1 MPIFNFHINRKAR
14 DEYQLT
20 EEFFSLRGTVVLGDF
35 KKAQDF
41 AKKIN
46 DLRSIIKDPKKP
58 AVLPAQLNGMALL
71 HEVFHYIIGLYK
83 KEANKAVFQKCQS
96 FLKDS
101 VGEDALKELLLS
113 AVRHFPNVS
122 VYKQLVSEAEYLKA
136 ASEGIPNSEVMLEE
150 MILIW
155 LQNQNPA
162 YKPINDLIND
172 KDLDQ
177 NKLYK
182 KTIRQV
188 DTFFD
193 KEPAFGPDNEPLFKM
208 LMRPILA
215 APTSLLDQLKFIAK
229 HWHDL
234 LKDSGLLDVVL
245 NATEFI
251 KEEDQYLFMKAQA
264 EVERLKSPNVRQ
276 AEHFGGFEKSTP
288 PIPTYAEGFLEGPE
302 RFSQDLNWMP
312 RVVLLAKSA
321 FVWLDQLSKKYK
333 RHIHKLDHIPDE
345 ELDIVAKRGFTGL
358 WLIGIWERSKASKRI
373 KHINGNI
380 DAVASAYSLQNYEI
394 ANELGGYEAYENLRD
409 RAKRRGVRLASD
421 MVPNH
426 TGIDSDWVINHPDWF
441 IQKDH
446 PPFNS
451 YKYTGPDLSEDD
463 RVGIFLEDGY
473 WDKSDAAVTF
483 KRIDR
488 WTGDEKYIYHGNDG
502 TFMPWN
508 DTAQLDFLNPEV
520 REAVIQQI
528 LHVARHF
535 PIIRFDA
542 AMVLAKQHIQR
553 LWYPRHGTTGAI
565 ASRWTASMTQ
575 EEFDAAIPEEF
586 WREVVDR
593 VQREVPNTLLLAEAF
608 WMLEGY
614 FVRTLGMHR
623 VYNSAFMHM
632 FMKEENASYRYLIK
646 NTLEY
651 NPQILKRY
659 VNFMNNPDEETAVEQ
674 FGKGDKYF
682 GVCIMMSTLPGL
694 PMYGHGQVE
703 GYYEK
708 YGMEYKRAYYDEHPD
723 EHLVARHDREIFPL
737 LKKRYLFAEVE
748 NYYLY
753 DFYTQSGNVDENVF
767 AYSNRY
773 RNERS
778 LVIYHNKFGHT
789 SGWIQASVG
798 FLHDGQIIQRTLAEG
813 LDLAY
818 DPDTY
823 TIFKDHISGLE
834 FIRKNTEIH
843 ERGLYSDLHAYNYHV
858 FLDFRQVKPSKIKPY
873 NELHDLLNGGG
884 VPSISEAVLEIS
896 FQTVHTAIRDML
908 KPEHFNKLK
917 DGWYRGK
924 PKKASSTLF
933 KSNLKNVLQAIHQI
947 EPDNKITINKIV
959 AEADKDYQAL
969 IQLSNNYASDTEVM
983 KEWQGIIHCEIS
995 PKVSSHHR
1003 GWRLMLSWMLFR
1015 HLNHVCADSHEADF
1029 NILRDWHLEKFI
1041 YQLFVNFDAN
1051 DSEAENDIQLLRC
1064 FMEAQHLIDNG
1075 KDQLDI
1081 IGMLYGLLHNQEV
1094 KNYLA
1099 INYWDENY
1107 YYNKEQFEDILKWIY
1122 MIAAVD
1128 VVKLKSEEEIEVQIV
1143 SLFTAYEGVL
1153 NVAQSTGYCLE
1164 KMMHW
1169 LETTA
1174 EHHPNLSKQVAI
1186 SPKKSSAK
1194 TTATKKSAGKPKTS
1208 KPKTTRSRKKS
1219 E

>member
-20 EEFFSLRGTVVLGDF
+20 EDFFSLRGSVVLGDF

-71 HEVFHYIIGLYK
+71 HEIFHYVIGLYK
-83 KEANKAVFQKCQS
+83 KEADTKAFEKCKTH
-96 FLKDS
+96 LEKILGD
-101 VGEDALKELLLS
+101 DPLNDLLLQTVS
-113 AVRHFPNVS
+113 HFPALS
-122 VYKQLVSEAEYLKA
+122 VYKQS
-136 ASEGIPNSEVMLEE
+136 ASEIDYLNDSSEGVPNSEIMLEE
-150 MILIW
+150 LILIW
-155 LQNQNPA
+155 LQNQNPVF
-162 YKPINDLIND
+162 KPMKDLIND
-172 KDLDQ
+172 EDLEIGKSYADA
-177 NKLYK
+177 
-182 KTIRQV
+182 IREI
-188 DTFFD
+188 DCFFD
-193 KEPAFGPDNEPLFKM
+193 QEPPFGPDNEPLFKL

-215 APTSLLDQLKFIAK
+215 APTSILDQIKYITDHWGEMLKGSQ
-229 HWHDL
+229 L
-234 LKDSGLLDVVL
+234 LNLLTT
-245 NATEFI
+245 ASEFI
-251 KEEDQYLFMKAQA
+251 KEEDQYFFMKAQA
-264 EVERLKSPNVRQ
+264 EADRLKSPNVRQ
-276 AEHFGGFEKSTP
+276 TGFMGGFEKHTP

-302 RFSQDLNWMP
+302 RFSEDLNWMP
-312 RVVLLAKSA
+312 RVILLAKST
-321 FVWLDQLSKKYK
+321 FVWLDQLSKRYG

-345 ELDIVAKRGFTGL
+345 ELDIIARRGFTGL

-394 ANELGGYEAYENLRD
+394 AEELGGYPAYEDLRD

-446 PPFNS
+446 PPFHG

-473 WDKSDAAVTF
+473 WSKTDAAVTF
-483 KRIDR
+483 KRVDR

-508 DTAQLDFLNPEV
+508 DTAQLDFLNPEL

-565 ASRWTASMTQ
+565 PSRWTASMTQ

-593 VQREVPNTLLLAEAF
+593 IQTEVPNTLLLAEAF

-682 GVCIMMSTLPGL
+682 GVCIMMCTLPGL
-694 PMYGHGQVE
+694 PMFGHGQIE
-703 GYYEK
+703 GFNEK

-723 EHLVARHDREIFPL
+723 DHLVSRHEREIFPF

-753 DFYTQSGNVDENVF
+753 DFYTESGNVDENVF
-767 AYSNRY
+767 AFSNRY
-773 RNERS
+773 GEERA
-778 LVIYHNKFGHT
+778 LVIYHNKFAHT
-789 SGWIQASVG
+789 TGWIKTSVG
-798 FLHDGQIIQRTLAEG
+798 FLHNGQIIQRTLAEG
-813 LDLAY
+813 LSLSH
-818 DPDTY
+818 DPNTY
-823 TIFKDHISGLE
+823 TIFKDYISGLE
-834 FIRKNTEIH
+834 FIRRNTEIF
-843 ERGLYSDLHAYNYHV
+843 EKGIFSDLHAYNYHV
-858 FLDFRQVKPSKIKPY
+858 FLDFREVKPSKIKPFD
-873 NELHDLLNGGG
+873 ELHDMLNGGG
-884 VPSISEAVLEIS
+884 VPSVSEAVLELS
-896 FQTVHTAIRDML
+896 LQTVHAAIRDML
-908 KPEHFNKLK
+908 DLANFSKLK
-917 DGWYRGK
+917 NGWYRNQ
-924 PKKASSTLF
+924 PKKTASSLF
-933 KSNLKNVLQAIHQI
+933 KSNLKHVLNAIHSL
-947 EPDNKITINKIV
+947 EPDQKINVNSILK
-959 AEADKDYQAL
+959 EADQDYQAL
-969 IQLSNNYASDTEVM
+969 MQLSYKYATEHGGQ
-983 KEWQGIIHCEIS
+983 KEWQKS
-995 PKVSSHHR
+995 VSKDIPADSLPEHR
-1003 GWRLMLSWMLFR
+1003 GWRLMLSWMQFR
-1015 HLNHVCADSHEADF
+1015 HLNAVCAESHETSF
-1029 NILRDWHLEKFI
+1029 NILRDWHLEKYI
-1041 YQLFVNFDAN
+1041 HQLFVHLDAN
-1051 DSEAENDIQLLRC
+1051 ESESERDILLLRC
-1064 FMEAQHLIDNG
+1064 FMEAQRLIDHG
-1075 KDQLDI
+1075 QDPLDLI
-1081 IGMLYGLLHNQEV
+1081 SMLAKLLENQEV
-1094 KNYLA
+1094 YSY
-1099 INYWDENY
+1099 IGVNYWDEKY
-1107 YYNKEQFEDILKWIY
+1107 FYNKELFEDVLRWLYVIS
-1122 MIAAVD
+1122 AVD
-1128 VVKLKSEEEIEVQIV
+1128 VIKYSKQTDIESHLI
-1143 SLFTAYEGVL
+1143 SLFTVIEGVR
-1153 NVAQSTGYCLE
+1153 NVAESSGYDLH
-1164 KMMHW
+1164 KLTNW
-1169 LETTA
+1169 LKTSA
-1174 EHHPNLSKQVAI
+1174 DHHPNLSIKTG
-1186 SPKKSSAK
+1186 KKSTEKKKSK
-1194 TTATKKSAGKPKTS
+1194 TTSKKRATAQSKKKT
-1208 KPKTTRSRKKS
+1208 K
-1219 E
+1219 